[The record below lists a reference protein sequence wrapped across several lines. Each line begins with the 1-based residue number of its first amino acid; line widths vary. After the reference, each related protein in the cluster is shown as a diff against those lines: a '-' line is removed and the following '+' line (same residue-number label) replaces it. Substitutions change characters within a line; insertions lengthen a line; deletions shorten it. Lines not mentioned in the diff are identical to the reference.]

1 MNPFSSNKL
10 GLIITVFLFVI
21 LFTNCSDEKKPL
33 KIDPAY
39 TSYITAFTGD
49 VVSNQSNIKV
59 RLSQSHSG
67 AVSGE
72 ALAEPV
78 FDFSPKVAGQAFWLD
93 AQTIEFR
100 PEKQLPSGQLFKAEF
115 SLGKLLQVPSE
126 LEKFEFQFQVMKQS
140 IDIRFEAMN
149 AYDKSELKW
158 QVIEGV
164 ALSYDFAQTEALESG
179 ISAYQK
185 GKKLSIRWQH
195 QDGGKMHY
203 FTIDSVERKAK
214 VEEVILHWDGKALG
228 INEEGEKKFEIPS
241 LSDFS
246 VLDVKVIQSGEP
258 SIQIQFSDP
267 IDQELDLTGLIYFSP
282 ELSIRTLIQDNQIKV
297 FPNQKVTGSYKLM
310 VSSSIKNKEAY
321 QLGKTFE
328 KVVSFKSL
336 KPAVELIGEGNILPS
351 SNGLVFPFK
360 AVGLSAVNIKII
372 KVFEDNIMQFL
383 QNNQLS
389 GTEELKRVGRLVYK
403 GELPLKSE
411 EAIDY
416 GQWNN
421 FAIDLSSYI
430 EVDPG
435 AIYRIVLSFDINQ
448 SLYVCENEDGASQL
462 QADEV
467 TSSDEDWDSP
477 SGYYYYYDSGNNS
490 YYGANYNYY
499 ERDDPC
505 KISYYLNS
513 SNVVGRNI
521 LASDLGIIAKGGH
534 GNHLLVAI
542 TDLRNTLPMAGVD
555 VEIYNFQQQLIE
567 TQTTDINGF
576 VQVDLHK
583 KPYLLIAK
591 NDKQR
596 GYLRLDDGS
605 ALSLSMFDI
614 GGQRNEKGIKG
625 YMYGERGVWRPG
637 DSLYMTFML
646 EDRERTLPLNHP
658 VVFELY
664 TPRQQ
669 LFYRTVSNNSVGGI
683 YDFRTATSADAETGM
698 WRAKVKVGGAVFTKN
713 LRIEAIKPNRLKVK
727 LDFGTPLLAKD
738 KTIKGEIEVKW
749 LHGAIASDLKTDV
762 EMKLSPYKKAFPKY
776 DGYSFQ
782 DKSRSFYSEAEMVFD
797 GQVNEDGIA
806 EMQPK
811 INVGDHA
818 PGMLKA
824 NFKIRAF
831 EKGGD
836 FSVNRM
842 SIPYSPYS
850 SYVGVKIPEV
860 KGWNGA
866 LYSDEDQ
873 MIPIVTVDENGNPV
887 DRKGLKIEI
896 YNIYWRWWWERSSDN
911 DLAHYVSNR
920 HEYLLKS
927 ETIDTKDGK
936 AQYKMNLGG
945 QLYGRKYIRVVDP
958 ISGHSTGKEFYVTYN
973 GWGDSGE
980 NPGGA
985 EMLTFSTDKEKY
997 QIGETIKVNIPTAK
1011 GGRILVSVETGA
1023 RIIKN
1028 FWVNLSEE
1036 EKDFELEATEEMSPN
1051 VYIHLTLLQAHNQ
1064 MKNDLPIRM
1073 FGVQSISVENA
1084 ASHLHPQI
1092 TMPKELEPEKKFKVK
1107 VEEANGRKMSYTLA
1121 VVDDGLLDL
1130 TNFKTPSP
1138 WSHFNAKEALSVRTW
1153 DMYTYV
1159 MGAFTGKMAGLLAI
1173 GGDEAANAD
1182 GGAKANRF
1190 KPVVKFLGPFEL
1202 GANGKN
1208 EHEILM
1214 PNYVGSVRT
1223 MLIAK
1228 EGTAY
1233 GSVDET
1239 SPVKKP
1245 LMVLAT
1251 LPRVVGPDETVTL
1264 PVTVFAM
1271 DDQIKNVKV
1280 KVEAN
1285 SLFHV
1290 LESKEQMLTF
1300 ERQGDKVANFQL
1312 KVADAIGIGK
1322 VKVEVSS
1329 GSEKAIYEVE
1339 LDVRAPNPRIADVES
1354 AVLEAGETWTTQY
1367 SPVGI
1372 DGTNTGT
1379 LEVSNIPPLN
1389 LEKRMSYLIR
1399 YPHGCIEQTT
1409 SAVFAQ
1415 LYLSNFVELSPNQTV
1430 KTEEN
1435 IKAALNKLRSFQTYL
1450 GGFSYWPGMDENN
1463 AWGSNY
1469 AGHFMLEAQAK
1480 GYALPPGLLH
1490 NWVNFQKQEANSWTS
1505 EGTAFAQ
1512 SQSQLTQAYRLYTLA
1527 LADAPALG
1535 AMNRLKNRTDLNV
1548 VTKYCLASAYY
1559 MIGKKT
1565 VAEKMI
1571 KDAGIKVDT
1580 KYRYSNTY
1588 GSENRNKAIVLET
1601 LALLGEKSN
1610 AKILFD
1616 ELSSSLASDR
1626 WLSTQTTAY
1635 SLLAISK
1642 FIGTT
1647 DLQNQELTF
1656 QVKFDQ
1662 QAGEKIKTSAHI
1674 KQIDLDFKNTKERS
1688 LSIKNTAEQT
1698 QFVRLLLEGIPA
1710 IGDTTNAENHLK
1722 MNITYRDL
1730 DGKKIDPKN
1739 LKQGSDFMAEVEL
1752 VHPGIREGYR
1762 DMALTQIFPS
1772 GWEIRNM
1779 RMDEGFSGPSESSYT
1794 YQDIRDDRVLTYFD
1808 LDRRQRKTFIVL
1820 LNAAYQGKYYLP
1832 TTYCEA
1838 MYDHD
1843 INARVSGEWVE
1854 VK

>member
-1 MNPFSSNKL
+1 MNRLSANKL
-10 GLIITVFLFVI
+10 GFILAILVFSI
-21 LFTNCSDEKKPL
+21 LFTNCKNEKSQK
-33 KIDPAY
+33 KINPAY
-39 TSYITAFTGD
+39 TNYITAFTGD

-59 RLSQSHSG
+59 RLSQSHSE
-67 AVSGE
+67 AVNGE

-78 FDFSPKVAGQAFWLD
+78 FEFSPKIAGQAFWLD

-100 PEKQLPSGQLFKAEF
+100 SEELLPSGILYTADFK
-115 SLGKLLQVPSE
+115 LGKLLQVPSE
-126 LEKFEFQFQVMKQS
+126 LENFEFQFQVMKQS
-140 IDIRFEAMN
+140 MDIKFEAIN
-149 AYDKSELKW
+149 AYDKNQLTWQSLK
-158 QVIEGV
+158 GV
-164 ALSYDFAQTEALESG
+164 ALTYDFAKTEALESG
-179 ISAYQK
+179 ILAFQN
-185 GKKLSIRWQH
+185 GKKLNIKWQH
-195 QDGGKMHY
+195 QEGGKMHS
-203 FTIDSVERKAK
+203 FTIDSVERKVNA
-214 VEEVILHWDGKALG
+214 EEVVLHWDGKGLG
-228 INEEGEKKFEIPS
+228 INEEGEKKFTVPS
-241 LSDFS
+241 LNDFS
-246 VLDVKVIQSGEP
+246 VLVVKVIQVGEP
-258 SIQIQFSDP
+258 SVLIQFSDP
-267 IDQELDLTGLIYFSP
+267 INEKQDLTGLVYFSP
-282 ELSIRTLIQDNQIKV
+282 ELNVKTLVQDNQIKI
-297 FPNQKVTGSYKLM
+297 FPTEKVTGSYKLM
-310 VSSSIKNKEAY
+310 VSGAIQNKEVY
-321 QLGKTFE
+321 QLGQAYE
-328 KVVSFKSL
+328 KIISFKSL

-351 SNGLVFPFK
+351 SNGLIFPFK

-383 QNNQLS
+383 QTNQLS
-389 GTEELKRVGRLVYK
+389 GTDELKRVGRLVYK

-435 AIYRIVLSFDINQ
+435 AIYRIVLSFDKNQ
-448 SLYVCENEDGASQL
+448 SLYVCDDNGEETSL
-462 QADEV
+462 QADVVNENH
-467 TSSDEDWDSP
+467 EDWDSP
-477 SGYYYYYDSGNNS
+477 SGYYYYYDSGNDS

-499 ERDDPC
+499 ERNDPC
-505 KISYYLNS
+505 KISYYLNG
-513 SNVVGRNI
+513 NRVVGRNI

-542 TDLRNTLPMAGVD
+542 TDLRNTLPMAEVD

-567 TQTTDINGF
+567 TQKTDINGF
-576 VQVDLHK
+576 IQVDLHK

-591 NDKQR
+591 NKKQR

-614 GGQRNEKGIKG
+614 GGQKNEKGIKG

-637 DSLYMTFML
+637 DSLFMSFML
-646 EDRERTLPLNHP
+646 EDKDRTLPLNHP

-669 LFYRTVSNNSVGGI
+669 LFYRTVANKSVGGI
-683 YDFRTATSADAETGM
+683 YDFRTFTPHDAETGI
-698 WRAKVKVGGAVFTKN
+698 WRAKVKVGGAIFTKS

-727 LDFGTPLLAKD
+727 LDFGTELLSKG
-738 KTIKGEIEVKW
+738 KPNTGEIEVKW
-749 LHGAIASDLKTDV
+749 LHGAIASDLQTDV
-762 EMKLSPYKKAFPKY
+762 EMKLSPDNKAFPKY
-776 DGYSFQ
+776 PNYSFQ
-782 DKSRSFYSEAEMVFD
+782 DKSRSFYSESQMVFD

-806 EMQPK
+806 EMQPN
-811 INVGDHA
+811 INVGDNA
-818 PGMLKA
+818 PGMLNA

-836 FSVNRM
+836 FSVNRKSM
-842 SIPYSPYS
+842 PYSPYS
-850 SYVGVKIPEV
+850 SYVGVKIPEG

-866 LYSDEDQ
+866 LYSDEYQ
-873 MIPIVTVDENGNPV
+873 MIPIVTVDENGNSI

-896 YNIYWRWWWERSSDN
+896 YKIYWRWWWESSSDN

-920 HEYLLKS
+920 HEYLVQT

-936 AQYKMNLGG
+936 AQYKMNLGDRSF
-945 QLYGRKYIRVVDP
+945 GRRFIRVVDP

-997 QIGETIKVNIPTAK
+997 QIGEAIKVNIPSAK

-1023 RIIKN
+1023 RIIES
-1028 FWVNLSEE
+1028 FWVNLSEN
-1036 EKDFELEATEEMSPN
+1036 EKSFELKATEEMSPN
-1051 VYIHLTLLQAHNQ
+1051 VYLHLTLLQPHNQ

-1084 ASHLHPQI
+1084 ASHLHPKLS
-1092 TMPKELEPEKKFKVK
+1092 MPKTLEPEKNFKVS
-1107 VEEANGRKMSYTLA
+1107 VEEVNGRKMAYTLA
-1121 VVDDGLLDL
+1121 IVDDGLLDL

-1138 WSHFNAKEALSVRTW
+1138 WYHFNAKEALSVRTW
-1153 DMYTYV
+1153 DMYSYV

-1202 GANGKN
+1202 SANGKN

-1214 PNYVGSVRT
+1214 PNYVGSVRA

-1233 GSVDET
+1233 GSVDKT

-1251 LPRVVGPDETVTL
+1251 LPRVVGPNEMVTL

-1271 DDQIKNVKV
+1271 EDNIKNVDI
-1280 KVEAN
+1280 KVETNAM
-1285 SLFHV
+1285 FHV
-1290 LESKEQMLTF
+1290 LESSQQNIIF
-1300 ERQGDKVANFQL
+1300 ERQGDQVVNFQL
-1312 KVADAIGIGK
+1312 KVTDGIGIGK
-1322 VKVEVSS
+1322 VKIEVSS
-1329 GSEKAIYEVE
+1329 GKEKATYHVE
-1339 LDVRAPNPRIADVES
+1339 LDVRAPNPRIADVRS
-1354 AVLEAGETWTTQY
+1354 AVIEAGQTWSTNY

-1379 LEVSNIPPLN
+1379 LEVSSIPPLN
-1389 LEKRMSYLIR
+1389 LEKRLNYLIR

-1409 SAVFAQ
+1409 SAVFVQ
-1415 LYLSNFVELSPNQTV
+1415 LYLDHFIELTNQQTL
-1430 KTEEN
+1430 KTERN
-1435 IKAALNKLRSFQTYL
+1435 IKAALNKLRSFQTYI
-1450 GGFSYWPGMDENN
+1450 GGFSYWPGGERNN
-1463 AWGSNY
+1463 AWGTNY
-1469 AGHFMLEAQAK
+1469 AGHFMVEAKKK
-1480 GYALPPGLLH
+1480 GYDLPPGLLH
-1490 NWVNFQKQEANSWTS
+1490 NWINFQKQEANSWTS
-1505 EGTAFAQ
+1505 EGSAFYQ
-1512 SQSQLTQAYRLYTLA
+1512 SQNQMTQAYRLYTLA
-1527 LADAPALG
+1527 LADAPVLG

-1548 VTKYCLASAYY
+1548 VTRYYLASAYY
-1559 MIGKKT
+1559 IMGKKS
-1565 VAEKMI
+1565 VAENMI
-1571 KDAGIKVDT
+1571 KDAGTQVDT

-1588 GSENRNKAIVLET
+1588 GSENRNKAIILEA
-1601 LALLGEKSN
+1601 LALLNEKGT

-1616 ELSSSLASDR
+1616 ELSSSLASES
-1626 WLSTQTTAY
+1626 WMSTQTTAY

-1642 FIGTT
+1642 FIGNS
-1647 DLQNQELTF
+1647 DIGRQELNF

-1662 QAGEKIKTSAHI
+1662 QAAEKIKSTTSI
-1674 KQIDLDFKNTKERS
+1674 KQIELAFKDTKQRS
-1688 LSIKNTAEQT
+1688 LSIENTTNNIIFA
-1698 QFVRLLLEGIPA
+1698 RLQLEGIPA
-1710 IGDTTNAENHLK
+1710 IGDSTNAQSDLK
-1722 MNITYRDL
+1722 MTVVYRDL
-1730 DGKKIDPKN
+1730 DGNNIDPKN
-1739 LKQGSDFMAEVEL
+1739 IKQGSDFMAQVEVQ
-1752 VHPGIREGYR
+1752 HPGVRQKYK
-1762 DMALTQIFPS
+1762 DMALTQVFPS

-1779 RMDEGFSGPSESSYT
+1779 RMDEGFSESSESPFT

-1808 LDRRQRKTFIVL
+1808 LERGERKTFIVL
-1820 LNAAYQGKYYLP
+1820 LNASYKGKYYLP

-1838 MYDHD
+1838 MYDHN

-1854 VK
+1854 VN